1 MQNLS
6 DEERKDID
14 DLVSSLKPDEVEEE
28 QAETEIPLDGDGS
41 NGRSDS
47 AVVETDKKEDDIAEF
62 EEDIDI
68 TTGDILKVVSLQNDR
83 LGILNKKVDVLTR
96 LVELILRA
104 NLEDV
109 E

>member
-6 DEERKDID
+6 DDERKDIE
-14 DLVSSLKPDEVEEE
+14 DLVSSLKPDRIDEEP
-28 QAETEIPLDGDGS
+28 AETEKPLNGS
-41 NGRSDS
+41 NGNLESIAGEAD
-47 AVVETDKKEDDIAEF
+47 AKEEDAPGF
-62 EEDIDI
+62 EESAEI
-68 TTGDILKVVSLQNDR
+68 TAGDLLKVVSLQNDR

>member
-1 MQNLS
+1 MTQNLS
-6 DEERKDID
+6 DDERKDID
-14 DLVSSLKPDEVEEE
+14 DLVSSLKPDSIDEEP
-28 QAETEIPLDGDGS
+28 AETEIPLNGS
-41 NGRSDS
+41 NGNSES
-47 AVVETDKKEDDIAEF
+47 IVIEAEAK
-62 EEDIDI
+62 EEDVPDLEESAEI
-68 TTGDILKVVSLQNDR
+68 TASDLLKVISLQNDR

>member
-1 MQNLS
+1 MMQNLS

-14 DLVSSLKPDEVEEE
+14 ELGSRLKPCNVEEE
-28 QAETEIPLDGDGS
+28 QETIMPIDGS
-41 NGRSDS
+41 NGSTS
-47 AVVETDKKEDDIAEF
+47 SNVIETDKNEDNVDDFEKETEV
-62 EEDIDI
+62 
-68 TTGDILKVVSLQNDR
+68 TTADLLKVVSLQNDR
-83 LGILNKKVDVLTR
+83 LGLLNKKVDVLTR

>member
-1 MQNLS
+1 MRRPRWRYEFLRANLGWLNGNTES
-6 DEERKDID
+6 DVIE
-14 DLVSSLKPDEVEEE
+14 
-28 QAETEIPLDGDGS
+28 AE
-41 NGRSDS
+41 
-47 AVVETDKKEDDIAEF
+47 ATDKDVKDLGENSE
-62 EEDIDI
+62 I
-68 TTGDILKVVSLQNDR
+68 TMSDLMKVVSLQNDR

>member
-14 DLVSSLKPDEVEEE
+14 DLVSSLKPDEVEQE
-28 QAETEIPLDGDGS
+28 QAETEIHVNGS

-47 AVVETDKKEDDIAEF
+47 DSVETDRKEDDIAEF
-62 EEDIDI
+62 EEDTDI
-68 TTGDILKVVSLQNDR
+68 TTSDILKVVSLQNDR

>member
-14 DLVSSLKPDEVEEE
+14 DLVSSLKPEEVEEK
-28 QAETEIPLDGDGS
+28 QAETEIHVNGS

-47 AVVETDKKEDDIAEF
+47 DVVETDRKEDDISEF
-62 EEDIDI
+62 EEDTDI
-68 TTGDILKVVSLQNDR
+68 TTSDILKVVSLQNDR

>member
-14 DLVSSLKPDEVEEE
+14 DLVSSLKPDSVEEE
-28 QAETEIPLDGDGS
+28 QAETEIPINGS
-41 NGRSDS
+41 NGRADSD
-47 AVVETDKKEDDIAEF
+47 VVETESIEDDIVDLK
-62 EEDIDI
+62 EDPIVTSSDL
-68 TTGDILKVVSLQNDR
+68 LKVVSLQNER

>member
-14 DLVSSLKPDEVEEE
+14 ELVSSLKPEEVEEK
-28 QAETEIPLDGDGS
+28 QAETELSINGS

-47 AVVETDKKEDDIAEF
+47 DSVEKDRK
-62 EEDIDI
+62 EEDISEIEEDSDI
-68 TTGDILKVVSLQNDR
+68 TTSDILKVVSLQNDR

>member
-28 QAETEIPLDGDGS
+28 QAETEIPLDG
-41 NGRSDS
+41 SDS
-47 AVVETDKKEDDIAEF
+47 DGVETDRKGEDIAEF
-62 EEDIDI
+62 EEDTDI

>member
-6 DEERKDID
+6 DDERKDID
-14 DLVSSLKPDEVEEE
+14 ELVSSLKPDEVEEE
-28 QAETEIPLDGDGS
+28 QAETELPINGS

-47 AVVETDKKEDDIAEF
+47 DSVETDRK
-62 EEDIDI
+62 EEDISEIEEDNDI
-68 TTGDILKVVSLQNDR
+68 TISDILKVVSLQNDR

>member
-14 DLVSSLKPDEVEEE
+14 DLVSSLKPESVEEE
-28 QAETEIPLDGDGS
+28 QAEIEIPINGS
-41 NGRSDS
+41 NGSS
-47 AVVETDKKEDDIAEF
+47 ELKVEETDENISVDAEYVN
-62 EEDIDI
+62 DPDVS
-68 TTGDILKVVSLQNDR
+68 TRDILKLVALQNDR

>member
-14 DLVSSLKPDEVEEE
+14 DLVSSLKPDKAEEE
-28 QAETEIPLDGDGS
+28 QAEMEIHVNGS

-47 AVVETDKKEDDIAEF
+47 DGVETDRKGDDIAEF
-62 EEDIDI
+62 EEDTDI
-68 TTGDILKVVSLQNDR
+68 TTSDILKVVSLQNDR

>member
-6 DEERKDID
+6 DDERKDIE
-14 DLVSSLKPDEVEEE
+14 DLVSNLKPDSFDEE
-28 QAETEIPLDGDGS
+28 QAEKEIPIDGS
-41 NGRSDS
+41 NGNSESD
-47 AVVETDKKEDDIAEF
+47 VIEVEKNDE
-62 EEDIDI
+62 
-68 TTGDILKVVSLQNDR
+68 KVVASEENAEVTAADLLKIISLQNER

-109 E
+109 G

>member
-1 MQNLS
+1 MTQNLS
-6 DEERKDID
+6 DDERKDIE
-14 DLVSSLKPDEVEEE
+14 DLVSSLKPESIDEEP
-28 QAETEIPLDGDGS
+28 AATEIPLKGS
-41 NGRSDS
+41 NGNSESNVFEIEAKGENIPDLEES
-47 AVVETDKKEDDIAEF
+47 AE
-62 EEDIDI
+62 I
-68 TTGDILKVVSLQNDR
+68 TAVDLLKVISLQNDR

>member
-14 DLVSSLKPDEVEEE
+14 ELVSSLKPDEVEEK
-28 QAETEIPLDGDGS
+28 QAETDIPINGS

-47 AVVETDKKEDDIAEF
+47 DSVETDRK
-62 EEDIDI
+62 EEDISEIEEDSDI
-68 TTGDILKVVSLQNDR
+68 TTSDILKVVSLQNDR